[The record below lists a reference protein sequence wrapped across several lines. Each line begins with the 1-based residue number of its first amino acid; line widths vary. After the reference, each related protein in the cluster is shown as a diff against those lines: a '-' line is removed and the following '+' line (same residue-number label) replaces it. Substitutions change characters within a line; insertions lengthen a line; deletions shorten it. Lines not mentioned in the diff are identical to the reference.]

1 MTLQELTHE
10 NKILKVNIE
19 AQERIIMALGRQCN
33 KYGKELGILQCEK
46 SYMATQGYVVTTSI
60 DNEPQ
65 DRKVKALEKE
75 LARNMKLWDEVY
87 EAHLLKIGNLQK
99 ERDSIK
105 TELLTLQSKS
115 EKELKDLQH
124 EHSVLKGRYDTLVG
138 RYTRILYIVGNQ

>member
-1 MTLQELTHE
+1 VTLQELTHE

-19 AQERIIMALGRQCN
+19 AQERIIMTLGRQCN
-33 KYGKELGILQCEK
+33 EYGKELGILQCEK

-87 EAHLLKIGNLQK
+87 EAQLGKIGSLQK
-99 ERDSIK
+99 EQDRIK
-105 TELLTLQSKS
+105 TELLTLQFETEKKERAYQHCITGLKLRLM
-115 EKELKDLQH
+115 EKENIPWGM
-124 EHSVLKGRYDTLVG
+124 V
-138 RYTRILYIVGNQ
+138 

>member
-1 MTLQELTHE
+1 VTLQELTHE

-19 AQERIIMALGRQCN
+19 AQERIIMTLGRQCN
-33 KYGKELGILQCEK
+33 EYGKELGILQCEK

-105 TELLTLQSKS
+105 TELLTLQFETKK
-115 EKELKDLQH
+115 KERAYQHCITGLKLRLM
-124 EHSVLKGRYDTLVG
+124 ERENIPWG
-138 RYTRILYIVGNQ
+138 IV

>member
-1 MTLQELTHE
+1 
-10 NKILKVNIE
+10 
-19 AQERIIMALGRQCN
+19 
-33 KYGKELGILQCEK
+33 
-46 SYMATQGYVVTTSI
+46 MATQGYVVTTSI

-124 EHSVLKGRYDTLVG
+124 EHSVLKGRYDTLMG

>member
-1 MTLQELTHE
+1 M
-10 NKILKVNIE
+10 NIE

-46 SYMATQGYVVTTSI
+46 SYMATQCYVVTTSI

-87 EAHLLKIGNLQK
+87 EAQLGKIGSLQK
-99 ERDSIK
+99 EQDRIK
-105 TELLTLQSKS
+105 TELLTLQFETKKKERAYQHCITLLKLRLM
-115 EKELKDLQH
+115 EKENIPW
-124 EHSVLKGRYDTLVG
+124 GLV
-138 RYTRILYIVGNQ
+138 